1 MEERGWRYLSVMPY
15 RMELGCATPR
25 CRCEKHGVKTVKVP
39 WAEPDS
45 RFTLHFKAFAVAVI
59 GACRSLS
66 QAASLLGLH

>member
-15 RMELGCATPR
+15 RMELGCAT
-25 CRCEKHGVKTVKVP
+25 VP